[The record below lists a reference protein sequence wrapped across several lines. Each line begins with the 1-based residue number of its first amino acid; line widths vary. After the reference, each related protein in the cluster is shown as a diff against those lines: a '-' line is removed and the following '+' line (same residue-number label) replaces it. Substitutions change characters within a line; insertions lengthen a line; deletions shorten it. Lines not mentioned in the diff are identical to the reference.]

1 MEKLTVKEILPY
13 ISAKLI
19 RGSEDTGFTG
29 ISIDSRVI
37 EKGDLFFPF
46 SGQNVDAHDFILE
59 ALKKGASCSL
69 ATREWPVPTDFP
81 QDKCLLEVDSI
92 SEALQKLA
100 SYYRQRLNIPY
111 IIGIT
116 GSNGKTTTK
125 DLIASVVKEKFKTLK
140 TKGNY
145 NNEIGVPLTLF
156 GLNKEHQVAVVELG
170 MRGLG
175 EIKEL
180 TDIVHPNL
188 GVITNVGETHLEI
201 LGSKENIAQAKG
213 ELVEAIPPHG
223 WVILNADDPLVAAMV
238 KKADGSVLFYG
249 LEKEAQ
255 IRASNVRSL
264 GEQGMAF
271 TLAVESEQIE
281 IGLPLLGC
289 HNVYNALAA
298 AGVGRILGL
307 SLPMIKNG
315 LEKVELTG
323 MRLEIIETAEGIKI
337 INDTYNASP
346 ASMEGALKIL
356 GDISLERGGRSI
368 AILGN
373 MYELGEY
380 TQEAH
385 HSIGKL
391 TAQLGVDFVITVG
404 QLASQISQGAVEAG
418 LDKEKILVCGSNQD
432 ALEKLPVLK
441 KGDTVLVKGSR
452 SMKMEEIVESFR
464 DNSRR

>member
-1 MEKLTVKEILPY
+1 MEKITVKEILLY
-13 ISAKLI
+13 LSAKLI
-19 RGSEDTGFTG
+19 RGAEDTEITG
-29 ISIDSRVI
+29 VCIDSRVI
-37 EKGDLFFPF
+37 KEGDIFFPF
-46 SGQNVDAHDFILE
+46 AGKNVDAHQFILE
-59 ALKKGASCSL
+59 ALKKGASCSM
-69 ATREWPVPTDFP
+69 ATKDWLIPADFP
-81 QDKCLLEVDSI
+81 QDKCLIEVNNI

-100 SYYRQRLNIPY
+100 SYYRERLNTPY

-156 GLNKEHQVAVVELG
+156 GLNKEHRVAVVELG

-175 EIKEL
+175 EIREL

-213 ELVEAIPPHG
+213 ELVEAIPQTG
-223 WVILNADDPLVAAMV
+223 WVILNADDPLVAAMA
-238 KKADGSVLFYG
+238 KKAKGSIVFYG

-255 IRASNVRSL
+255 IRACNVQSL
-264 GEQGMAF
+264 GEQGMSF
-271 TLAVESEQIE
+271 TLVADNEQIE
-281 IGLPLLGC
+281 IELPLLGY
-289 HNVYNALAA
+289 HNIYNALAA
-298 AGVGRILGL
+298 AGVGKTLGL
-307 SLPMIKNG
+307 DLATIKRG
-315 LEKVELTG
+315 LEDVELTG
-323 MRLEIIETAEGIKI
+323 MRLEVIETIQGVKI
-337 INDTYNASP
+337 INDAYNASP

-356 GDISLERGGRSI
+356 GDISLERGGKSA

-373 MYELGEY
+373 MYELGDY

-391 TAQLGVDFVITVG
+391 AAELGVDFLITVG
-404 QLASQISQGAVEAG
+404 DLALQIAQGAIEAG
-418 LDKEKILVCGSNQD
+418 MGKDKVVVCSSNQD
-432 ALEKLPVLK
+432 ALEKLPLLD
-441 KGDTVLVKGSR
+441 KGDTVLIKGSR

-464 DNSRR
+464 GNSRR